1 MFSFQ
6 KQLQTIILESS
17 CSKFSQK
24 PPAVE
29 SIDHHIWIR
38 IMLPLEFWS
47 RCFSEYLR
55 LIVVPKSSHRRWSI
69 KKSVLIKFRN
79 TNFRNIRNLI
89 SRDTRKYLRWS
100 LFLLKFINLYQK
112 ETPTQVIYCEYCK
125 FFKNCERL
133 LCVICFI
140 RYHFSNSYRIVTSCL
155 AFVTTY
161 ICLSKKNSRSMQC
174 NLIYMYR
181 E

>member
-1 MFSFQ
+1 MFLGISSIDCCTQ
-6 KQLQTIILESS
+6 KQ
-17 CSKFSQK
+17 
-24 PPAVE
+24 PPEV
-29 SIDHHIWIR
+29 I
-38 IMLPLEFWS
+38 
-47 RCFSEYLR
+47 Y
-55 LIVVPKSSHRRWSI
+55 K

-125 FFKNCERL
+125 IFKNCERL